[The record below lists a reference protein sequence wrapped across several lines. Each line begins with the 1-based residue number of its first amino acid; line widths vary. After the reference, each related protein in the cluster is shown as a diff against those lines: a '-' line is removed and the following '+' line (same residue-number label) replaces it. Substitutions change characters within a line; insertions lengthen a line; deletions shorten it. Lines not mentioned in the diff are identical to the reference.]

1 MIGTFSGFPAPSANL
16 FAPTRPGESDPL
28 AKMRE
33 AVDRL
38 ERSQFDSQ
46 LYGRQLR
53 QAANE
58 ASARAIKLLAELGT
72 DTRTLARMADQL
84 AERIFRDVATQG
96 PDAIHVPQS
105 YVAAGRYSFSL
116 EIERLSFTAGSDGSF
131 SFSYQKISVSVVA
144 ESYVAG
150 LGADDTQAARF
161 FTGGPGASLLLPE
174 RGERAPGA
182 KPEYRL
188 LVPVD
193 PTRALWGW
201 RA

>member
-1 MIGTFSGFPAPSANL
+1 MIGTFPGLPAPPPDQ
-16 FAPTRPGESDPL
+16 FAAARPGDGDPL
-28 AKMRE
+28 AKMRA

-38 ERSQFDSQ
+38 ERSQFDAQ

-53 QAANE
+53 QVANE
-58 ASARAIKLLAELGT
+58 ASARTIKLLAELGT

-84 AERIFRDVATQG
+84 ADRLFRDVATQG
-96 PDAIHVPQS
+96 PEAIRVPQG
-105 YVAAGRYSFSL
+105 YVAAGKYSFSL
-116 EIERLSFTAGSDGSF
+116 EIERLSFSAGPDGSF
-131 SFSYQKISVSVVA
+131 SFSYRKISVSVVA

-150 LGADDTQAARF
+150 LGADGAQSARF
-161 FTGGPGASLLLPE
+161 FAGGPGASLLLPE

-182 KPEYRL
+182 RPEFRL

-193 PTRALWGW
+193 PTRSLWGW